1 MCKIENRVN
10 LDVIKTTFSK
20 EEKGLIIREINQYL
34 KQERLDLSSLV
45 QIQSHIL
52 VVRYEVSFLKKS
64 NIKFWTIEIYSC
76 LSYKF
81 TCCKLVFFDI
91 FAFYYG

>member
-76 LSYKF
+76 LSHKF
-81 TCCKLVFFDI
+81 TCCKLVFFAI

>member
-20 EEKGLIIREINQYL
+20 EEKGLIIREVNQYL
-34 KQERLDLSSLV
+34 KQETLDLSTLV

-52 VVRYEVSFLKKS
+52 
-64 NIKFWTIEIYSC
+64 
-76 LSYKF
+76 
-81 TCCKLVFFDI
+81 
-91 FAFYYG
+91 AF

>member
-20 EEKGLIIREINQYL
+20 EEKGLIIREVNQYL
-34 KQERLDLSSLV
+34 KQETDLSALV

-52 VVRYEVSFLKKS
+52 AVRYEVSFLKKS
-64 NIKFWTIEIYSC
+64 LLNF
-76 LSYKF
+76 
-81 TCCKLVFFDI
+81 
-91 FAFYYG
+91 GR